1 MFSPA
6 NYSWAVH
13 DTVSVGHVVGTVKAT
28 DGNRDRITY
37 ALSGT
42 SRFKIGRAT
51 GVIVVGVAPV
61 SAGTSKF
68 KVFATDSGG
77 LADTA
82 GVTIKVTTPPPTNRA
97 PEIERTIPPQSVEA
111 GRSKAVVVSPH
122 FSDPDNDA
130 LTYSAESTDTD
141 VATVSVSNDTVRIL
155 GVSKGSAE
163 VTVTARDPS
172 SAIVSQKFKVTVS
185 DPPPP
190 PPTNRAPEI
199 ESAVPAQTVETG
211 GSKVVVVSSHFSD
224 PDKDALTYLAG
235 SSNRTVATVSVSN
248 DTVLVRGVSK
258 GSANVTVTARDP
270 HDAEVSQ
277 RFRVTVKEG
286 NAAPEVVSAIPA
298 VTLRAGDSTAVDVSG
313 HFRDPNGDALGY
325 EAKSSNEAAATVKVS
340 GSNVTVTGVFRGAS
354 QVTVTARDG
363 RGGSVSQAFSV
374 TVPNGAPVPVG
385 TIGALTVAKG
395 DTGSVSVS
403 GRYTDPERDV
413 LTFKATSSD
422 SGVLAVEM
430 DGDRLRYEALKVG
443 TAKVT
448 VTADDG
454 HGGTAEQEFGVTV
467 ESENDP
473 PVVESAIPA
482 LTVAAGE
489 TAVVDVSGHFSDP
502 DDDALSYDAESS
514 DDAVATVKVSGSE
527 VTVAGVSRGEAR
539 VTVTARDG
547 RGGSASQDFAVTV
560 PNRAPEAVGSLDGV
574 SLYKFAWARVE
585 VSGAFSDPDGDD
597 LTYRASS
604 SVGGVVSVSMVES
617 RLTLR
622 GLSRDT
628 ATITVTADDGH
639 GGTAA
644 QTFAVEVPNRPPV
657 RIYSIPDRTIA
668 PGERFTVKLSDYFRE
683 IDGDTLTFTAVAF
696 TPGVAAVSIDG
707 GDLVV
712 VGLAR
717 GRTEVSGRAHDG
729 HGAWSGQ
736 PFQLTVT
743 NGAPSFEADA
753 YEREVAENSVGGTVV
768 GDPVTATDAD
778 GDDVTYS
785 FASGGS
791 GIPFEIDAATG
802 RITVSEDAVLDYE
815 GEANSYTVQVAA
827 SDGRLADT
835 ASVTIQVTDIP
846 PPGRPDAPVVTGG
859 TEEVAVSWSAP
870 ENEGPEIT
878 GYDLRY
884 RVQGDSDWTEVSAL
898 GVVLAHTVT
907 GLDAGT
913 TYQVQMRAKSSE
925 GAGEWSES
933 GEGTTKTAN
942 KAPAFDAETYEREVA
957 ENSAAGTAVGEP
969 VTATDDDGDDL
980 AYSFIPDGD
989 GIPFEI
995 DGASGRI
1002 TVAEGAAL
1010 DHEGEANSYAA
1021 QVVASDGMLADT
1033 ATVTI
1038 RVTDI
1043 PPPGTPD
1050 APVVTG
1056 GTEEVA
1062 VSWSAPENEG
1072 PEITGYDLRYRVQGD
1087 SDWTEVS
1094 ALGGVLAHTV
1104 TGLNAGTTY
1113 QVQVRAESS
1122 EGAGEWSEPGEGTT
1136 ETANR
1141 APAFDADTYER
1152 EVAENSPAGTAVG
1165 DPVTATDGDGDD
1177 LTYSFIPG
1185 GSEIPFEID
1194 AASGRITV
1202 AEGAALDHEGEANSY
1217 AAQVV
1222 ANDGILADTTTVTIQ
1237 VTDVPPPGTP
1247 DAPVVTS
1254 GTEEVAVSWS
1264 APENEGPEITGYE
1277 LRYQVQGDIDWTDVT
1292 ALGVVL
1298 AHKITGLEAG
1308 TIYLVQVRARS
1319 SEGAGEWSDSGEGAT
1334 AKANKAPAFEADGY
1348 EREVAENSVGGTA
1361 VGEPV
1366 TATDDDGDDLT
1377 YSFISGGDDVPFE
1390 IDAASG
1396 RITVAEGATLDH
1408 EGESNFYAAQVVAS
1422 DGTLADTAS
1431 VTILVT
1437 DVPAP
1442 GTPDAPVVTGG
1453 TEEASVTWSA
1463 PSNEGPEITGYD
1475 LRYRASGAD
1484 AWTDPSMLGVVLAHT
1499 ITGLEAGTA
1508 YLVQVRAKSSEG
1520 AGEWSES
1527 GEGTTEAANRAP
1539 AFDADAYEREVA
1551 ENSPGGTEVGAP
1563 VAATDPDGTSPSHS
1577 FVSGGDEAP
1586 FEIDAAT
1593 GRITLAEDAALNYES
1608 EDTLFTVRV
1617 EASDGELADTAS
1629 VTIRVTNADDPGKVA
1644 LSPEVARVG
1653 VEMTAML
1660 MDEDGVLSAGRQRR
1674 WQRSRNGNSWN
1685 GIGTGRMYNPVT
1697 GDAGK
1702 WLRVVFTYA
1711 DGHGPDKRAVSAA
1724 VKVLP
1729 ANAAPTFGADA
1740 FERSVP
1746 ENSEGGKKVGRPVT
1760 ATDGDGDELVYGI
1773 VGGGDA
1779 APFEIDAATG
1789 RITVAED
1796 AALNYESADTLYVVR
1811 VEASDGELADTA
1823 SVTIRVTDADD
1834 PGKVTLSPEVAR
1846 VGVELTAMLMDEDGA
1861 LVAGRQRKWQRS
1873 RTGNS
1878 WNDIAGGRRY
1888 TPVTTDEG
1896 RWLRAVFTYTDGH
1909 GPDKRAASVPVKVL
1923 AANAAPSFAAE
1934 YEREVPENSTGGT
1947 KVGAPVAATDPD
1959 NTLLSY
1965 SLAGGGEAL
1974 FEIGESTGQITV
1986 SDGADLDYESGD
1998 TLYTVRVAASDGDLA
2013 DTASVK
2019 IRVTNADDPG
2029 GIALSADVGR
2039 VGVRLTATLMDQ
2051 DRSIERSKMRSWQ
2064 RSPDGTQW
2072 TMIVQGA
2079 ERRFYT
2085 PTEADRGKYLR
2096 AVFTY
2101 TDGHGPGKRAES
2113 AAIAVVGASTPVVS
2127 FGAESYTVAAGGS
2140 ADVAVLLSPAASSA
2154 LAVEV
2159 VAGDSTHTVTFQS
2172 GASSGSLAIGT
2183 AGLSASDTLDVRFG
2197 TLPEA
2202 VAVGVP
2208 ATTRIVVTAVAG
2220 DRAARTLDEDG
2231 SPTELEVE
2239 YARAAYAAVA
2249 GGPGTEI
2256 LLRVSPAA
2264 DRRVAVPMT
2273 ATGAVSVEPT
2283 LPDSVVFEPGDS
2295 VAAFR
2300 LDVPAGAASGL
2311 LALGFGA
2318 LPEAVSAGAVASA
2331 TVDIAA
2337 PDTGTLE
2344 DEAFDVGLAVF
2355 GRAVAE
2361 GAQQAIGARIDA
2373 VMRHAG
2379 SGSGT
2384 AAPGSAA
2391 EWAGRAAGTL
2401 ASVAGLP
2408 LGASSPAD
2416 MARRSG
2422 SLEMP
2427 TGREAVERLLPR
2439 VSFATALGPQTERGR
2454 PRIGLWAEGST
2465 QSFRGEPGGIG
2476 YDGGLRALT
2485 VGADARI
2492 GSSALL
2498 GVSVMRSDGDL
2509 DYGHHSAD
2517 RSLGHAMNSVHP
2529 YLFLQPSARI
2539 GLWAMAGY
2547 GGGDVRDD
2555 GRHDDAGASL
2565 RMLSGGVRV
2574 PLARSG
2580 AFGLALTGDA
2590 FGVGMNA
2597 DDSEREGSATRA
2609 RALLEASWAT
2619 GGLKLATQV
2628 GARYDAGDA
2637 DTGGGAETGASVG
2650 YAGHGLDLDLRGR
2663 LALGSGRHR
2672 EWGAALRI
2680 AFDPGTRGEGFRL
2693 AISPRHGHDQSG
2705 IHGLLDGR
2713 TLHAMT
2719 LAGPDDRQWR
2729 LDAEAGY
2736 ALKNPRSGGALDGY
2750 TRLSAGAGNRAWSL
2764 GTGYHVSQTMRLA
2777 IEGSRALSPDQPGS
2791 LGLRL
2796 ALDYKF

>member
-1 MFSPA
+1 M
-6 NYSWAVH
+6 
-13 DTVSVGHVVGTVKAT
+13 
-28 DGNRDRITY
+28 
-37 ALSGT
+37 
-42 SRFKIGRAT
+42 
-51 GVIVVGVAPV
+51 
-61 SAGTSKF
+61 
-68 KVFATDSGG
+68 
-77 LADTA
+77 
-82 GVTIKVTTPPPTNRA
+82 
-97 PEIERTIPPQSVEA
+97 
-111 GRSKAVVVSPH
+111 VSPH

-141 VATVSVSNDTVRIL
+141 VATVSASNDTVRVR
-155 GVSKGSAE
+155 GVTKGSAE

-172 SAIVSQKFKVTVS
+172 NAAVSQKFKVTVT
-185 DPPPP
+185 DARKD
-190 PPTNRAPEI
+190 NRAPVFASGVYEFFVA
-199 ESAVPAQTVETG
+199 ENTPG
-211 GSKVVVVSSHFSD
+211 G
-224 PDKDALTYLAG
+224 
-235 SSNRTVATVSVSN
+235 
-248 DTVLVRGVSK
+248 
-258 GSANVTVTARDP
+258 
-270 HDAEVSQ
+270 
-277 RFRVTVKEG
+277 
-286 NAAPEVVSAIPA
+286 
-298 VTLRAGDSTAVDVSG
+298 TAV
-313 HFRDPNGDALGY
+313 
-325 EAKSSNEAAATVKVS
+325 
-340 GSNVTVTGVFRGAS
+340 
-354 QVTVTARDG
+354 
-363 RGGSVSQAFSV
+363 
-374 TVPNGAPVPVG
+374 GAPV
-385 TIGALTVAKG
+385 
-395 DTGSVSVS
+395 
-403 GRYTDPERDV
+403 
-413 LTFKATSSD
+413 
-422 SGVLAVEM
+422 
-430 DGDRLRYEALKVG
+430 
-443 TAKVT
+443 
-448 VTADDG
+448 
-454 HGGTAEQEFGVTV
+454 
-467 ESENDP
+467 
-473 PVVESAIPA
+473 
-482 LTVAAGE
+482 AA
-489 TAVVDVSGHFSDP
+489 
-502 DDDALSYDAESS
+502 
-514 DDAVATVKVSGSE
+514 
-527 VTVAGVSRGEAR
+527 
-539 VTVTARDG
+539 
-547 RGGSASQDFAVTV
+547 
-560 PNRAPEAVGSLDGV
+560 
-574 SLYKFAWARVE
+574 
-585 VSGAFSDPDGDD
+585 SDPDGDPVSYS
-597 LTYRASS
+597 LTSGGDSGRFDIGARTGQLTVAEGAVLDHEANKLLVVLAVASD
-604 SVGGVVSVSMVES
+604 GE
-617 RLTLR
+617 
-622 GLSRDT
+622 LSDT
-628 ATITVTADDGH
+628 ATVAFQITDVGVPGRIGKPAVKGGAGEVTATWRPLADESLGVTGYDVRHRAASATDWTEVSLGPVLTH
-639 GGTAA
+639 TATDLSPGA
-644 QTFAVEVPNRPPV
+644 AHLVQVRAVSPEGAGEW
-657 RIYSIPDRTIA
+657 SESGEARTA
-668 PGERFTVKLSDYFRE
+668 P
-683 IDGDTLTFTAVAF
+683 AF
-696 TPGVAAVSIDG
+696 DPAAVSRSVPENSKAGTAVGAPVTAAAESGTELTYGFAGTSPALFEIDAATG
-707 GDLVV
+707 QITVAAGAGLDHEGATNSYVVQVV
-712 VGLAR
+712 VSDGTLADTASVTIR
-717 GRTEVSGRAHDG
+717 VTDVPAPGKPDAPAVTGGTEEVAVS
-729 HGAWSGQ
+729 WS
-736 PFQLTVT
+736 
-743 NGAPSFEADA
+743 APSNEGPKITGYDLRYRAKGAGDWTDPSMLGPVLSHTITGLEAGTAYLVQVRAKSSEGAGEWSESGEGTTEDANRAPAFDADA
-753 YEREVAENSVGGTVV
+753 YEREVAENSTGGTVV

-778 GDDVTYS
+778 ADDLTYS
-785 FASGGS
+785 FILGGS
-791 GIPFEIDAATG
+791 EIPFEIDAASG
-802 RITVSEDAVLDYE
+802 RITVSEDAVLDHE
-815 GEANSYTVQVAA
+815 GEANSYAVQVAV
-827 SDGRLADT
+827 SDGALADT
-835 ASVTIQVTDIP
+835 ASVTIRVTDVP
-846 PPGRPDAPVVTGG
+846 VPGKPDAPVVTGG

-870 ENEGPEIT
+870 DNEGPEITAYELRYQARGDSDWTDVSSPGAALSRTVAGLKAGTTYLVQVRAVSSEGAGEWSESGVGTTAKVNKAPSFAADTYEREVAENSSAGTAVGDPVTATDADGDDLTYSFISDGNVIPFEIDTASGQIAVATGATLDHEGEADSYTVQVAASDGTHADTASVTIQVTDVPAPGKPDAPVVTGGTEEVAVSWSAPDNEGPEIT

-884 RVQGDSDWTEVSAL
+884 RVQGDSDWTEVTAL
-898 GVVLAHTVT
+898 GV
-907 GLDAGT
+907 
-913 TYQVQMRAKSSE
+913 
-925 GAGEWSES
+925 
-933 GEGTTKTAN
+933 
-942 KAPAFDAETYEREVA
+942 
-957 ENSAAGTAVGEP
+957 
-969 VTATDDDGDDL
+969 
-980 AYSFIPDGD
+980 
-989 GIPFEI
+989 
-995 DGASGRI
+995 
-1002 TVAEGAAL
+1002 
-1010 DHEGEANSYAA
+1010 
-1021 QVVASDGMLADT
+1021 
-1033 ATVTI
+1033 
-1038 RVTDI
+1038 
-1043 PPPGTPD
+1043 
-1050 APVVTG
+1050 
-1056 GTEEVA
+1056 
-1062 VSWSAPENEG
+1062 
-1072 PEITGYDLRYRVQGD
+1072 
-1087 SDWTEVS
+1087 
-1094 ALGGVLAHTV
+1094 VLAHTV

-1152 EVAENSPAGTAVG
+1152 EVAENSPTGTAVG
-1165 DPVTATDGDGDD
+1165 DPVTATDDDGDD
-1177 LTYSFIPG
+1177 LTYRFVPG
-1185 GSEIPFEID
+1185 GDGIPFEID

-1222 ANDGILADTTTVTIQ
+1222 ANDGKLADTTAVTIQ
-1237 VTDVPPPGTP
+1237 VTDVPPPGKP
-1247 DAPVVTS
+1247 DAPVVTG

-1264 APENEGPEITGYE
+1264 APENEGPEITGYD
-1277 LRYQVQGDIDWTDVT
+1277 LRYRVQGDSDWTEVS
-1292 ALGVVL
+1292 ALGLVL
-1298 AHKITGLEAG
+1298 AHTVTGLKAG
-1308 TIYLVQVRARS
+1308 TTYSLQVRAES

-1334 AKANKAPAFEADGY
+1334 AKANKAPAFEADAY

-1377 YSFISGGDDVPFE
+1377 YSFVPGGDEIPFE
-1390 IDAASG
+1390 IDGSSG

-1408 EGESNFYAAQVVAS
+1408 EGESNSYAAQVVAS
-1422 DGTLADTAS
+1422 DGALADTAS

-1442 GTPDAPVVTGG
+1442 GKPAAPVVTGG
-1453 TEEASVTWSA
+1453 TEEVAATWSA
-1463 PSNEGPEITGYD
+1463 PSNDGPEITGYD
-1475 LRYRASGAD
+1475 LRYRASGAV
-1484 AWTDPSMLGVVLAHT
+1484 AWTDPSMLDVVLTHT

-1539 AFDADAYEREVA
+1539 AFEAEAYEREVA

-1593 GRITLAEDAALNYES
+1593 GRITVAEDAALNYES

-1629 VTIRVTNADDPGKVA
+1629 VTVRVTNADDPGKVA

-1653 VEMTAML
+1653 VELTAML

-1674 WQRSRNGNSWN
+1674 WQRSRNGNAWN
-1685 GIGTGRMYNPVT
+1685 GVGTGRMYNPVT

-1724 VKVLP
+1724 VKVLA

-1746 ENSEGGKKVGRPVT
+1746 ENSEGGKKVGKPVT

-1773 VGGGDA
+1773 VGGGDD

-1796 AALNYESADTLYVVR
+1796 AALNYESADTLFTVL

-1846 VGVELTAMLMDEDGA
+1846 VGVELTAVLMDEDGA
-1861 LVAGRQRKWQRS
+1861 LIAGRQRKWQRS

-1896 RWLRAVFTYTDGH
+1896 RWLRSVFTYTDGH
-1909 GPDKRAASVPVKVL
+1909 GPDKRAASAPVKVL
-1923 AANAAPSFAAE
+1923 PANAAPSFGAE

-1959 NTLLSY
+1959 NTSLSY

-1986 SDGADLDYESGD
+1986 ADGADLDYESGD
-1998 TLYTVRVAASDGDLA
+1998 TLYTVRVEASDGDLA

-2029 GIALSADVGR
+2029 MIALSADVAR

-2051 DRSIERSKMRSWQ
+2051 DRSVERSKMRSWQ
-2064 RSPDGTQW
+2064 RSPDAAQW

-2140 ADVAVLLSPAASSA
+2140 ADVAVLLSPTASSA
-2154 LAVEV
+2154 LAIEVE
-2159 VAGDSTHTVTFQS
+2159 AGDSTHTVTFQS
-2172 GASSGSLAIGT
+2172 GTSSSSLAIGT

-2197 TLPEA
+2197 TLPEG

-2208 ATTRIVVTAVAG
+2208 ATTRIVVAAVAG
-2220 DRAARTLDEDG
+2220 DRAARTVADDG
-2231 SPTELEVE
+2231 SPTELAVE
-2239 YARAAYAAVA
+2239 YGHAAYSAVA

-2264 DRRVAVPMT
+2264 DRRVAVPLT
-2273 ATGAVSVEPT
+2273 ATHAVSIEPT

-2300 LDVPAGAASGL
+2300 LDVPAGTASGL

-2337 PDTGTLE
+2337 PDTGALD

-2361 GAQQAIGARIDA
+2361 GARQAIGARIDA
-2373 VMRHAG
+2373 VMQPEHTG
-2379 SGSGT
+2379 S
-2384 AAPGSAA
+2384 AASGSAA

-2408 LGASSPAD
+2408 LGAFSPAD

-2422 SLEMP
+2422 SLELP
-2427 TGREAVERLLPR
+2427 TGREAAERLLPR

-2465 QSFRGEPGGIG
+2465 QSFRGEPGGVG

-2509 DYGHHSAD
+2509 DYGHRSAD

-2529 YLFLQPSARI
+2529 YLFLQPSPRI

-2555 GRHDDAGASL
+2555 GRHGDAGASL

-2590 FGVGMNA
+2590 FGVGMSA
-2597 DDSEREGSATRA
+2597 DDGRREGSATRA

-2619 GGLKLATQV
+2619 GGLKLATQA
-2628 GARYDAGDA
+2628 GARYDGGDA

-2672 EWGAALRI
+2672 EWGAALRL

-2693 AISPRHGHDQSG
+2693 AISPRHGHDQSA
-2705 IHGLLDGR
+2705 IPGLVDGR
-2713 TLHAMT
+2713 TLYTMT
-2719 LAGPDDRQWR
+2719 PAGTDGRQWR

-2764 GTGYHVSQTMRLA
+2764 GTGYHVSQTMRLG
-2777 IEGSRALSPDQPGS
+2777 IEGSRALSPGQPGS
-2791 LGLRL
+2791 LALRL
-2796 ALDYKF
+2796 ALDYTF